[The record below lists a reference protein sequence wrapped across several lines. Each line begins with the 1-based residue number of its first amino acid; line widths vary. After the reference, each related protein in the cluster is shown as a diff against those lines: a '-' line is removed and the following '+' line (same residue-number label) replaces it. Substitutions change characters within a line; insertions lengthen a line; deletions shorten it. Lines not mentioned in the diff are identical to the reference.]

1 LRRSHGASAFGVTPG
16 LAAWASQ
23 SGCVASWA
31 CLAICLFLLAAPVM
45 AVASTE
51 SAASLVPQD
60 RAESPTKA
68 AALASLREA
77 VSQLQRD
84 DLDVAR
90 RTLDQF
96 AQLSPQQPVEHFLR
110 AWIAMR
116 AGELDPAAAHTRR
129 LLDAAPTHPQA
140 LLLHGIVSYQR
151 GDYSI
156 ADDTLT
162 RLVIADPRNT
172 ALAKL
177 LAVTRLR
184 LSQPGRA
191 ATLLGGF
198 VSDGTLDRQGLAILA
213 SAELRQGDL
222 SSAYAHLEQ
231 AVAED
236 VSGRR
241 AENVL
246 TLSIEAGEGQW
257 LHVDIV
263 LENDLVQRDALTA
276 LVYLRD
282 GDLDK
287 VLAVSQALQNGS
299 PESPL
304 PDHLAGLAHLDR
316 GAPALAEERFNL
328 ALAVAPDFVPALM
341 GLAQAARDSGRWEK
355 ASETYAVVLQREPA
369 RLDALVA
376 MAEVAAHAGDETAAE
391 GWLRE
396 AVHHHPSAVEVLAGL
411 VESLLRQERAA
422 EALPLLARL
431 DTETLQRPPLLRLH
445 GMALLQAGDFAG
457 AIATLRQFT
466 QVQSDSIEAWFQ
478 LGRAQAAAGDT
489 DLARQSLERAVVL
502 DSAHEVPMVWIGLAE
517 LELWQGR
524 YDAALAMVVRIRQGF
539 PQQVAALD
547 VAAKAY
553 RGLGDDANALAA
565 DEQALQIDYTSER
578 VRRVAQSLA
587 SSGQASRARNLL
599 RDWLVERPDDAEA
612 WATLGALERSDGQ
625 QEAALFAYEQVVRH
639 GGPPARV
646 QAALAELYLSRRDPQ
661 RARTLARAAFERMPW
676 DAQVVSVYARV
687 LREAGATKEG
697 LALLRQ
703 AALIAPAAAEI
714 GFHLAEAL
722 VDDGHFG
729 QAEAVLEQIQRD
741 HPDAPQAAAA
751 RGLRERLP
759 R

>member
-1 LRRSHGASAFGVTPG
+1 
-16 LAAWASQ
+16 
-23 SGCVASWA
+23 
-31 CLAICLFLLAAPVM
+31 
-45 AVASTE
+45 
-51 SAASLVPQD
+51 
-60 RAESPTKA
+60 
-68 AALASLREA
+68 
-77 VSQLQRD
+77 
-84 DLDVAR
+84 
-90 RTLDQF
+90 
-96 AQLSPQQPVEHFLR
+96 
-110 AWIAMR
+110 
-116 AGELDPAAAHTRR
+116 
-129 LLDAAPTHPQA
+129 
-140 LLLHGIVSYQR
+140 
-151 GDYSI
+151 
-156 ADDTLT
+156 
-162 RLVIADPRNT
+162 
-172 ALAKL
+172 
-177 LAVTRLR
+177 
-184 LSQPGRA
+184 
-191 ATLLGGF
+191 
-198 VSDGTLDRQGLAILA
+198 
-213 SAELRQGDL
+213 
-222 SSAYAHLEQ
+222 
-231 AVAED
+231 VAED

-599 RDWLVERPDDAEA
+599 RDWLVER
-612 WATLGALERSDGQ
+612 
-625 QEAALFAYEQVVRH
+625 
-639 GGPPARV
+639 
-646 QAALAELYLSRRDPQ
+646 RR
-661 RARTLARAAFERMPW
+661 R
-676 DAQVVSVYARV
+676 
-687 LREAGATKEG
+687 
-697 LALLRQ
+697 
-703 AALIAPAAAEI
+703 
-714 GFHLAEAL
+714 
-722 VDDGHFG
+722 
-729 QAEAVLEQIQRD
+729 
-741 HPDAPQAAAA
+741 
-751 RGLRERLP
+751 
-759 R
+759 